1 MEASSLLELIERSR
15 RFKRG
20 PLPEALT
27 SAIGDALLEWLSTEP
42 RVHREEFAK
51 LGCMSP
57 EQARGK
63 RLDLRSDVFSVGVIL
78 FELACGRPPF
88 DGISE
93 LVAGVLDAPRTVN
106 PNLSE
111 AFAALLSR
119 ALSVDAA
126 QRFAD
131 PAELRAELKR
141 AVPPASSEA
150 LAAWAQGLRG
160 GTPEPEPVE
169 LTSTAS
175 TVTATAHRPL
185 HRVERTVFTL
195 AVLAVPAVLGFGALR
210 WWEHRQAELAVMHAA
225 LRKPTKIF
233 TDPPG
238 AAIVLDGQAQDQK
251 TPAVLQLEAGRE
263 YSLELRSEHGAYNT
277 RIRDQ
282 RLLVIRLGDGKVLSN
297 ELYGA
302 PPERPAAPK
311 QQRQLTKQDDAE
323 PQPVAPSPPPPPGK
337 PAVYDL
343 ESAPAAFELHEAHQ
357 LVIPAD
363 NCMRVVGGVT
373 TLVQAPTTSMLVMT
387 SDEMLPPRG
396 VSKAYKSYTGR
407 NSPPAVKRSQFELA
421 LFALFSDGK
430 SQQLGLL
437 DEAFQHQRPGTLCV
451 FMLTDRSHDDIGLGA
466 VLEREDLEQHAVGRP
481 LLYVEGDD
489 RLLVRSLPRGEWRV
503 TVRGG
508 KPGFAPIMMYEREA
522 SVGRHAI
529 VLDGP
534 VVLSDP
540 KWMWFTV
547 PVRKLDPA
555 VKFSV
560 RVEKMR

>member
-27 SAIGDALLEWLSTEP
+27 SAIGDALLGWLTTEP

-78 FELACGRPPF
+78 FELSCGRPPF

-93 LVAGVLDAPRTVN
+93 LVAGVLDAPRAVN

-111 AFAALLSR
+111 PLAALLAR
-119 ALSVDAA
+119 ALSVEPA

-131 PAELRAELKR
+131 AAELRAELRR

-150 LAAWAQGLRG
+150 LAAWADGLRAAS
-160 GTPEPEPVE
+160 PRDEPVE
-169 LTSTAS
+169 VTATTSS
-175 TVTATAHRPL
+175 VTATAHRPF
-185 HRVERTVFTL
+185 HRIERTVFTVAL
-195 AVLAVPAVLGFGALR
+195 LAVPAVLGFGALR
-210 WWEHRQAELAVMHAA
+210 WWEHRQAELAAVHAA
-225 LRKPTKIF
+225 LLKPTKVF

-238 AAIVLDGQAQDQK
+238 AAVILDGVPHEQK
-251 TPAVLQLEAGRE
+251 TPAILQLEAGRE
-263 YSLELRSEHGAYNT
+263 YFLELRSQQGAYST

-282 RLLVIRLGDGKVLSN
+282 RLLVIRLADGKVLTN

-302 PPERPAAPK
+302 PPERPGA
-311 QQRQLTKQDDAE
+311 TKQPAQVEQQQAVDPA
-323 PQPVAPSPPPPPGK
+323 PVAPPTPPPPGK

-343 ESAPAAFELHEAHQ
+343 EAAPAAFELHEAHQ

-363 NCMRVVGGVT
+363 NCLSVVGAVT

-387 SDEMLPPRG
+387 RDDTMPPRG
-396 VSKAYKSYTGR
+396 VPKNFKPYAGR
-407 NSPPAVKRSQFELA
+407 NATAVKRSQFELA
-421 LFALFSDGK
+421 LFGLFTDGK
-430 SQQLGLL
+430 SQRL
-437 DEAFQHQRPGTLCV
+437 DRLEDAFHHERPGTLCI
-451 FMLTDRSHDDIGLGA
+451 FMLTDRSHDDVGLGA
-466 VLEREDLEQHAVGRP
+466 LLEREDLEQHAIGRP

-489 RLLVRSLPRGEWRV
+489 RLLVRSLPRGDWRV

-508 KPGFAPIMMYEREA
+508 KPGFAPVMMYERDA
-522 SVGRHAI
+522 SIGRHAL
-529 VLDGP
+529 VLDAP
-534 VVLSDP
+534 IVVSDP

-547 PVRKLDPA
+547 PVTKLDPT

-560 RVEKMR
+560 RVEKVR